1 MNLPIGRE
9 SGGQR
14 LLSLKAE
21 SCKQRFDF
29 NVNVFSSINIYIIIC
44 TTYSTQNT
52 YNTIGDFIFRLKSV

>member
-29 NVNVFSSINIYIIIC
+29 NVNVFSSIIFIHNYLYYVLNAEYI
-44 TTYSTQNT
+44 Q
-52 YNTIGDFIFRLKSV
+52 YNSIVYLSV